1 MISRA
6 PFLNTPYSAYNH
18 REIPE
23 EDSELTHVGPGTP
36 GGEYLRRFW
45 HPVMYTEEFTDF
57 PVAARILGEDLV
69 LFRDFSGRLGAVG
82 AQCPVGG
89 ISLEFAVVSERGI
102 RCRSHGC
109 LIDVDGAVLDPP
121 RDSEGSAPQMF
132 HTAYPTHEAAG
143 AVFIYMGPPDK
154 KPPFPVFDSWVRPGY
169 HIVAGPRYDY
179 SCNWLQIA
187 ENAQD
192 PVHTA
197 FLHTIVSGAQF
208 TEEFGVIPQL
218 DYIKTPLGLA
228 YVSTRRVADNM
239 WLRMVDSILPNL
251 MMVAPVWEDAREVHP
266 FDGPMMSRWIVPRD
280 DRTTLQ
286 VEFRHVSDEEEV
298 TPHWWANRV
307 GMPGQM
313 PDDRTYEQR
322 QRGPG
327 DFDAQNG
334 QRPIAIHGLEHL
346 ATSDRGVILF
356 RKELRRGI
364 QAVREGREPD
374 GLLQQSAPIIP
385 TYANNTII
393 RLPEADTP
401 SEDEKLIKETGLR
414 LAEEF
419 LKNPPLFGKKR

>member
-1 MISRA
+1 MTSRGA
-6 PFLNTPYSAYNH
+6 FLNKTYNAYAH
-18 REIPE
+18 RKIPG
-23 EDSELTHVGPGTP
+23 EDVELTHVGPGTP

-45 HPVMYTEEFTDF
+45 HPVIYMEELTDV
-57 PVAARILGEDLV
+57 PVATRILGEDLV
-69 LFRDFSGRLGAVG
+69 VFQDFSGQLGVLEAN
-82 AQCPVGG
+82 CPHGRH
-89 ISLEFAVVSERGI
+89 SLEFGSVCERGI
-102 RCRSHGC
+102 RCRHGW
-109 LIDVDGAVLDPP
+109 LIDVDGTILEIPGEPGNCPLED
-121 RDSEGSAPQMF
+121 RQF
-132 HTAYPTHEAAG
+132 HGAYATHEAAG
-143 AVFIYMGPPDK
+143 AVFVYMGPPDK

-208 TEEFGVIPQL
+208 TEEFGVVPEL
-218 DYIKTPLGLA
+218 DYIETPLGLA
-228 YVSTRRVADNM
+228 YVATRRVGDNV
-239 WLRMVDSILPNL
+239 WLRMVDSVLPNL
-251 MMVAPVWEDAREVHP
+251 MMVSPVWEDGKEIHP

-286 VEFRHVSDEEEV
+286 VEFRHVSNEQEV

-313 PDDRTYEQR
+313 PDNRTYEQR
-322 QRGPG
+322 QREPG
-327 DFDAQNG
+327 DFDAQIA
-334 QRPIAIHGLEHL
+334 QRPIAVHGLEHL

-356 RKELRRGI
+356 RQQLRRGI

-374 GLLQQSAPIIP
+374 GLLKQSASVIP
-385 TYANNTII
+385 TYANDTVI

-401 SEDEKLIKETGLR
+401 GGDKLLMKETGLR
-414 LAEEF
+414 LAKEY
-419 LKNPPLFGKKR
+419 LKNPPLMG